1 MIEARQ
7 LVKRASG
14 QTILEG
20 VSFRV
25 EAGEMVGII
34 GPNGAGKSTLL
45 GLLSGVERP
54 DGGDAL
60 LRGRSV
66 SAYGRRELARLMA
79 VLQQGGLPPTAFTVR
94 EVVEMGRFPFQN
106 WLGDEASD
114 SHEVIERALAAM
126 RLTALADRQLRRLSG
141 GERQRVALAK
151 VMAQQ
156 PQLVLLDEPTTYL
169 DIGYQMQLLD
179 TVRAWQRQDGLTVVA
194 VLHDLNLAA
203 QYCDRLV
210 VLHQG
215 AVAASGRPEQVL
227 TPDLLRQVYDADADV
242 MQHPQTGRPQVLL
255 NPRAGDTDLS
265 SLGASATDSE
275 QARGGVTER

>member
-7 LVKRASG
+7 LVKRAGG

-25 EAGEMVGII
+25 EAGEIVGII

-79 VLQQGGLPPTAFTVR
+79 VLQQGGLPETAFTVR
-94 EVVEMGRFPFQN
+94 EVVEMGRFPYQN
-106 WLGDEASD
+106 WLGDEEAD
-114 SHEVIERALAAM
+114 SLEVIEQALAAM
-126 RLTALADRQLRRLSG
+126 RLTALA
-141 GERQRVALAK
+141 AA
-151 VMAQQ
+151 
-156 PQLVLLDEPTTYL
+156 EPTTYL

-179 TVRAWQRQDGLTVVA
+179 TVRAWQRRDGLTVVA

-203 QYCDRLV
+203 QYCDRLL

-215 AVAASGRPEQVL
+215 RVAASGRPEQVL
-227 TPDLLRQVYDADADV
+227 TPALLREVYDADADV
-242 MQHPQTGRPQVLL
+242 LQHPQTGRPQVLL
-255 NPRAGDTDLS
+255 NPRTGEAFEPAHKALDTD
-265 SLGASATDSE
+265 GE
-275 QARGGVTER
+275 QARGGTTKR